1 MVRALNDLKDS
12 DFLRSSLMCKFLR
25 FCLASL
31 LLVAICAIG
40 AMAQSQASTGQ
51 IVGTVKNPNG
61 ELVPGATVT
70 VTNPANGLSRS
81 VTTNDQGGFTA
92 PNLPSGEYTLD
103 VEASGFGK
111 FTQAGYKVEVGSAI
125 TADIT
130 LSVQAVTGTVLVS
143 AGSNVETTQVQN
155 TTNINDTSISQMPI
169 NGRRFQDFVLATPT
183 AQIDPS
189 RGQISLAGQRGING
203 NVQIDGADYNNPFFG
218 GLRGGERSNQAFTI
232 PQGAIKEFQVVATG
246 YNAEFGRST
255 GGIVNA
261 VTKSGTNDF
270 HGGAFYVDRS
280 TGLAARNAFGQV
292 ASPTQQQFGGSVGG
306 PFPLPRFGEGGKS
319 HYGGKDKSFFFVA
332 YEQQKL
338 LQSRAVLMN
347 NLHIAGITSGTV
359 ASGINEALNF
369 SLGLE
374 GPYAQTNDAKVFLAR
389 TDFNISQKAQ
399 LNIRYNHSIN
409 AALNSVTAGTSL
421 TPTTNS
427 ALSNNGTEGDNSN
440 TIVGQ
445 LTNFFTPTTINEFR
459 AQYSKENRPRL
470 ANEISPLI
478 QASYG
483 NFGTVNFLPTTE
495 SDYRVQF
502 ADNLTMIRGSHTWKV
517 GGEYNFVKASQV
529 FAFRQFGQ
537 FSFSGLASSSSNA
550 DQTIQILRILSAGGN
565 TTTANANGNLTGT
578 ILDPTNRFDDTRVRY
593 ARNIGNG
600 LLTLSSPQYAAYGQD
615 AWRVKPNLT
624 INFGLRWEAQIM
636 PQPDTSNATATNAVL
651 NANLPLG
658 PVDPRVIPSQKN
670 QWAPR
675 GGFAWDPGKNGK
687 SVVRAY
693 AGIYYAATP
702 VLTLAAPLNNFR
714 TPFGDVTLTLP
725 STGLPTS
732 LNTVYKQF
740 LSIGVDLNNFPLGS
754 LPILSITQLNQIL
767 ANISAAG
774 GTTVNP
780 LNGLQVVAGGQN
792 FRNPRSFQFG
802 GGYEREISKGLTI
815 GASYDYVKTDR
826 LNFNRDYDL
835 PTPIIRAGDLS
846 QRPYFGIVSSTT
858 VGAQNR
864 PIATFGN
871 TGFVQVRDPGAKSEY
886 QAFVA
891 RAQLRRHFGQ
901 FDAFYTLSRN
911 LDNDSTE
918 RNATFASYDNA
929 FNLAPEYNYGAN
941 DRRHVFAF
949 STVLNLPLKFEMAVN
964 TRYLTGSPIDVSVS
978 SIIAPTGLTLPAG
991 ITNANAY
998 YSFLVTL
1005 QGKAAGA
1012 CTTSS
1017 NCPGFTSGDLNQDA
1031 GNFNDRPY
1039 LAPGVSSKR
1048 NSYRNRSLRFLDL
1061 RLQRN
1066 FKLGEK
1072 FTLSPSFEAFNL
1084 FNFKNLVYA
1093 STTATNYGNPGINE
1107 NTGAVLAP
1115 SNPTFLQLR
1124 DPVTGV
1130 LLNTNGSATPRQL
1143 QLGLRLTF

>member
-1 MVRALNDLKDS
+1 MS
-12 DFLRSSLMCKFLR
+12 KFLR
-25 FCLASL
+25 FSFVSL
-31 LLVAICAIG
+31 LVVAMCALS

-70 VTNPANGLSRS
+70 VTNPATGLTRTT
-81 VTTNDQGGFTA
+81 TTNDQGGFTA
-92 PNLPSGEYTLD
+92 VNLPSGDYTID
-103 VEASGFGK
+103 VEAPGFGK
-111 FTQAGYKVEVGSAI
+111 FTQTGYKVEVGSAL
-125 TADIT
+125 TADVT
-130 LSVQAVTGTVLVS
+130 LSIQAVTGTVLVS
-143 AGSNVETTQVQN
+143 AGSNVETTQIQS
-155 TTNINDTSISQMPI
+155 TTNINDTSISQLPI

-232 PQGAIKEFQVVATG
+232 PQGAVKEFQVVATG

-270 HGGAFYVDRS
+270 HGAAFYVDRPK
-280 TGLAARNAFGQV
+280 GLATRNAFGQV
-292 ASPTQQQFGGSVGG
+292 AAPTQQQFGGSIGG
-306 PFPLPRFGEGGKS
+306 PFPIPRFGEGGPS

-338 LQSRAVLMN
+338 LQSRAVLFN
-347 NLHIAGITSGTV
+347 NLHQTNITSGTI
-359 ASGINEALNF
+359 ASGIGEALGF
-369 SLGLE
+369 SLVRE
-374 GPYAQTNDAKVFLAR
+374 GPYRQTNDAKVFLTR
-389 TDFNISQKAQ
+389 FDFNFSQKHQA
-399 LNIRYNHSIN
+399 NIRYNYSTN
-409 AALNSVTAGTSL
+409 TALNAVTAGTSL

-427 ALSNNGTEGDNSN
+427 AVSNNGTEGDNSN
-440 TIVGQ
+440 TLVGQ
-445 LTNFFTPTTINEFR
+445 LTSLLTSSTINEFR
-459 AQYSKENRPRL
+459 GQYSKENRPRL

-502 ADNLTMIRGSHTWKV
+502 ADNLTLIRGPHTWKV

-537 FSFSGLASSSSNA
+537 FSFSGIASSSTSPGT
-550 DQTIQILRILSAGGN
+550 TIQILRILSVGGNSTNGTSNGN
-565 TTTANANGNLTGT
+565 TTGT
-578 ILDPTNRFDDTRVRY
+578 IIDPINRFDDTSVRY

-600 LLTLSSPQYAAYGQD
+600 LLTLSSPQYAGYAQD
-615 AWRVKPNLT
+615 SWRVRSNLT
-624 INFGLRWEAQIM
+624 LNFGLRYEAQIM
-636 PQPDTSNATATNAVL
+636 PQPDTSNTAVTNAVL
-651 NANLPLG
+651 NATLPLG
-658 PVDPRVIPSQKN
+658 NVDPRVIHSQKN

-675 GGFAWDPGKNGK
+675 GGFAWDPWNDGK

-725 STGLPTS
+725 SSGLPTS

-740 LSIGVDLNNFPLGS
+740 LSIGIDLNSFSLDS
-754 LPILSITQLNQIL
+754 LPILSLAQLNQIL

-774 GTTVNP
+774 GTTPNV
-780 LNGLQVVAGGQN
+780 LNGLQVIAAD
-792 FRNPRSFQFG
+792 RLKNPRSVQFG
-802 GGYEREISKGLTI
+802 GGFEREIARGLTV
-815 GASYDYVKTDR
+815 GATYDFVKTTR

-835 PTPIIRAGDLS
+835 PTPVLRTGDKSL
-846 QRPYFGIVSSTT
+846 RPFFGIVASTIGSPA
-858 VGAQNR
+858 VPLIGAQNR

-871 TGFVQVRDPGAKSEY
+871 TGFVQVRDDQAKSEY

-891 RAQLRRHFGQ
+891 RATLRRKFGQ

-918 RNATFASYDNA
+918 RNASFASYDNA

-941 DRRHVFAF
+941 DRRHVVAF
-949 STVLNLPLKFEMAVN
+949 SSVINLPWDFQLGTTA
-964 TRYLTGSPIDVSVS
+964 RYLSGAPIDVTVS
-978 SIIAPTGLTLPAG
+978 SIIAPPAG
-991 ITNANAY
+991 SGLPGAGLSNAAY
-998 YSFLVTL
+998 ATLVRL
-1005 QGKAAGA
+1005 QGN
-1012 CTTSS
+1012 SS
-1017 NCPGFTSGDLNQDA
+1017 SDLNQDA

-1039 LAPGVSSKR
+1039 LAPGVTLKR
-1048 NSYRNRSLRFLDL
+1048 NAYRNRSLRFLDM
-1061 RLQRN
+1061 RLERK
-1066 FKLGEK
+1066 FKFGEK
-1072 FTLSPSFEAFNL
+1072 FEISPSFEAFNV
-1084 FNFKNLVYA
+1084 FNFKNLTYA
-1093 STTATNYGNPGINE
+1093 STTAFNWGNPGVNE
-1107 NTGAVLAP
+1107 NTGEVLAP
-1115 SNPTFLQLR
+1115 SNSAFLQLKDAAGNLR
-1124 DPVTGV
+1124 
-1130 LLNTNGSATPRQL
+1130 NTNNAGAPRQI
-1143 QLGLRLTF
+1143 QLGLRLKF